1 MIEIFENYE
10 NMMYRSEVKE
20 ELEYMLNH
28 LGEEP
33 NLESDDAIDDMS
45 AIVDY
50 HRSQGYISALKW
62 VLWDLNDVIEYDSDA
77 NESRRR
83 RSVPP
88 R

>member
-1 MIEIFENYE
+1 MIEIFDNYE

-50 HRSQGYISALKW
+50 HRAQGYISALRW
-62 VLWDLNDVIEYDSDA
+62 VLWDLNDVEGEVKDA
-77 NESRRR
+77 S
-83 RSVPP
+83 
-88 R
+88 

>member
-45 AIVDY
+45 GIVNY
-50 HRSQGYISALKW
+50 YYGEGYRDALLW
-62 VLWDLNDVIEYDSDA
+62 VLWDLNDVNQEGGEPMKQH
-77 NESRRR
+77 N
-83 RSVPP
+83 
-88 R
+88 